1 MNISGRPPRKAK
13 STRSGFISLFSF
25 GKGVLMWTEVKRAV
39 DFIRL
44 FSNLLFPAD
53 KGPGLVDRRLT
64 MTRAELHS

>member
-1 MNISGRPPRKAK
+1 
-13 STRSGFISLFSF
+13 
-25 GKGVLMWTEVKRAV
+25 MWTEVKRAV